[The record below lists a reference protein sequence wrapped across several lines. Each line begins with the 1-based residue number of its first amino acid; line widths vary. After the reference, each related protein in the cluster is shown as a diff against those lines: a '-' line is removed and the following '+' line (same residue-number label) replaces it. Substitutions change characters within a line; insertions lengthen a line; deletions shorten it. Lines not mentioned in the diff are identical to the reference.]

1 MVSELLKTKAAGSST
16 EVYDGLDS
24 TNTAAALSA
33 NQGRILNEK
42 IPVKLSQLENDTDFI
57 SATVENLT
65 NFYNKNEV
73 QGLVNA
79 ISTFSAVVVTQLPA
93 ANISTTAIYLIV
105 KTDNNDNDYYDE
117 YMYINNKWE
126 MIGTT
131 KIDLSNYYTKSE
143 IDAKKLPNPN
153 KLTFYYYNEYTGEGD
168 NNFPIEYDG
177 SEQKFL
183 DIRVPPGDL
192 KLRAYSNDVSYDETT
207 DTIYIAVDVISG
219 KGNVGYLTFPISNNL
234 STNIKDTTKVLLRDI
249 NYPDNAY
256 AIDDNYELLFNEFIA
271 KYCVSSARQS
281 NRGIQYYCPMIKN
294 MDSGDG
300 FAGKSRIPLLIK
312 PSMPSVPEF
321 TLDGTTL
328 TITI

>member
-1 MVSELLKTKAAGSST
+1 MSNSQTIQENNERIKMVSELLKNKVAGSST

-42 IPVKLSQLENDTDFI
+42 IPVKLSQLENDTNFI

-79 ISTFSAVVVTQLPA
+79 ISTFSAVVVSQLPA
-93 ANISTTAIYLIV
+93 ANISTTTIYLIA

-143 IDAKKLPNPN
+143 VDAKLP
-153 KLTFYYYNEYTGEGD
+153 K
-168 NNFPIEYDG
+168 
-177 SEQKFL
+177 
-183 DIRVPPGDL
+183 
-192 KLRAYSNDVSYDETT
+192 
-207 DTIYIAVDVISG
+207 
-219 KGNVGYLTFPISNNL
+219 
-234 STNIKDTTKVLLRDI
+234 
-249 NYPDNAY
+249 
-256 AIDDNYELLFNEFIA
+256 
-271 KYCVSSARQS
+271 
-281 NRGIQYYCPMIKN
+281 
-294 MDSGDG
+294 
-300 FAGKSRIPLLIK
+300 
-312 PSMPSVPEF
+312 F